1 MGMSIQT
8 SHASRSA
15 RSNRRRHAMFA
26 AAALAVGASL
36 VGGGE
41 ARADDVS
48 PNGKGITGGALL
60 GAEVVTIVESLAGV
74 HAGWAYGVGALVG
87 AAGGGVGGYFVE
99 QGSTDGRVPVYM
111 LAGGMALIIPAL
123 VLTLNATR
131 YMPDATATQDSTPV
145 DVGPTADPGTPAG
158 PTIMAPSSTPPSV
171 QPDSTPRPPST
182 PSGGG
187 GGALFHMTVDSR
199 AKVAGGLGV
208 PLPVLKPMWSQTEQ
222 RELGMA
228 QGTELRMPI
237 VRVAF

>member
-1 MGMSIQT
+1 MGNLIR
-8 SHASRSA
+8 SRCSLNPH
-15 RSNRRRHAMFA
+15 NRRAMFA

-36 VGGGE
+36 AGASE
-41 ARADDVS
+41 ARAEEVS

-60 GAEVVTIVESLAGV
+60 GAEVVTIVESIAGV
-74 HAGWAYGVGALVG
+74 HAGWAYGIGALVG

-131 YMPDATATQDSTPV
+131 YMPDATATQDTTPV
-145 DVGPTADPGTPAG
+145 DTGPTADPGTPAG
-158 PTIMAPSSTPPSV
+158 PTVAPPTSTPPAV
-171 QPDSTPRPPST
+171 QPDATPTRPTT
-182 PSGGG
+182 PSG
-187 GGALFHMTVDSR
+187 GGALFHMTLDPR
-199 AKVAGGLGV
+199 AKIAAGMGI
-208 PLPVLKPMWSQTEQ
+208 PLPVIKPMWSQTEQ
-222 RELGMA
+222 KELGMA